1 MNTKPRLAAEPTPPL
16 HGRASAHP
24 EALPRCGVRAA
35 PTQPARSREAI
46 CQAPQVIQR
55 GFLPPP
61 ALHAVLPLPGRA
73 LNHGHFILIK
83 SRRTYVSREAGWKR
97 VQDGRNLT
105 RGREEQGYSSP
116 ETDGLQRVGE
126 AAGKGASILLL
137 ETAWPRSHLLSS
149 PLAPESSARERPR
162 KLCGARAI
170 SAALLPPEGGVLLP

>member
-1 MNTKPRLAAEPTPPL
+1 M
-16 HGRASAHP
+16 ASC
-24 EALPRCGVRAA
+24 L
-35 PTQPARSREAI
+35 
-46 CQAPQVIQR
+46 
-55 GFLPPP
+55 PP

-170 SAALLPPEGGVLLP
+170 SAALLPPGRGGASSMKADVAPKSPQNLSMWETPQARFPGGASPPSFAGGSGPRLTRC